1 MTGDTKMLRAGEE
14 KKKLM
19 VTKKM
24 MKKVDNNG
32 GGERRGG
39 VDKRKIRKQ
48 DRDQIKVEK

>member
-14 KKKLM
+14 EKKKKLM
-19 VTKKM
+19 VTKMM

-32 GGERRGG
+32 GG